1 VSAKIV
7 NEGFVW
13 WHATKNR
20 AELIGKLLIGATLLT
35 ASANLPPT
43 RSSGTERVP
52 LTSPT
57 RTSWNDARREAKR
70 LLGLELEVLNMENE
84 LTAALLHG
92 DFAALR
98 RIYADNYVS
107 VNPEGILSEKASAL
121 REFESGEIKFIS
133 IHTDGVAVHVHENA
147 AVVTGRADVHLRFGG
162 EESREHLKFMHVYIK
177 RDRRWLLVAQ
187 QLTRIA
193 RPL

>member
-1 VSAKIV
+1 MSAKIV

-20 AELIGKLLIGATLLT
+20 AELIGKLLIGAALLT
-35 ASANLPPT
+35 VSASLLPT
-43 RSSGTERVP
+43 RSFGTERVP
-52 LTSPT
+52 LAPPTQTS
-57 RTSWNDARREAKR
+57 RNDARRAAKR

-84 LTAALLHG
+84 LTAVLLHG
-92 DFAALR
+92 DVAALR
-98 RIYADNYVS
+98 RIYADDYVS
-107 VNPEGILSEKASAL
+107 VNPEGILAEKASVL
-121 REFESGEIKFIS
+121 RDLESGEIKFIS

-147 AVVTGRADVHLRFGG
+147 AVVTGRADLHLRFGG